1 MQQGRGYEMK
11 LEYLHGERITKLIH
25 EMTPL
30 EAAIN
35 SYEEA
40 AHKLIDRYEK
50 LAKAHASASP
60 SGTEEQRKAE
70 LKECTR
76 FLEIERGKL
85 AVISDV
91 QGRLAA
97 YRKSALAAT
106 VGTGK
111 ERDTVIRRL
120 SAESHHPTGDLEAF
134 MRAEGIPKPSSKH
147 TAHHIVPG
155 KGKDPVVNGRTRLHL
170 HRFGIGINDPANGV
184 YLLHKDE
191 YTPHWS
197 MPLSRGHRKYHT
209 TFYETWVSNRIRALK
224 NIDAIK
230 TQLQII
236 GRILQQNEPK
246 DIPKLANR

>member
-1 MQQGRGYEMK
+1 MK

-30 EAAIN
+30 ESAIH

-40 AHKLIDRYEK
+40 AHKLLDRYQYLAKGNTDHSTTGTEKEREAEQKECLQFLELERAK
-50 LAKAHASASP
+50 LATIA
-60 SGTEEQRKAE
+60 
-70 LKECTR
+70 
-76 FLEIERGKL
+76 
-85 AVISDV
+85 DV
-91 QGRLAA
+91 QGKLAA
-97 YRKSALAAT
+97 YRESALSAT
-106 VGTGK
+106 VGTAK
-111 ERDTVIRRL
+111 QRDQAVRRL
-120 SAESHHPTGDLEAF
+120 NAECHHPTGNLEKF
-134 MRAEGIPKPSSKH
+134 MRAEGVPKPSAKH

-155 KGKDPVVNGRTRLHL
+155 KGRDPVVNGRTRLHL
-170 HRFGIGINDPANGV
+170 HRYGIGINDPANGV

-209 TFYETWVSNRIRALK
+209 ALYETWVSNRIRALK

-246 DIPKLANR
+246 DIPQN

>member
-1 MQQGRGYEMK
+1 MK

-30 EAAIN
+30 EMAIH

-40 AHKLIDRYEK
+40 AQKTLDRYEK
-50 LAKAHASASP
+50 LAKANANEKSTK
-60 SGTEEQRKAE
+60 TESERKAE
-70 LKECTR
+70 LAECLR
-76 FLEIERGKL
+76 FLELERLKL
-85 AVISDV
+85 EKIADV
-91 QGRLAA
+91 QGQLAA
-97 YRKSALAAT
+97 YRASALGAT
-106 VGTGK
+106 RGTSK
-111 ERDTVIRRL
+111 ERDTVLRRL
-120 SAESHHPTGDLEAF
+120 SAEKHHPTGDLEAF

-155 KGKDPVVNGRTRLHL
+155 RGKDPVINGRTRLHL

-184 YLLHKDE
+184 YLVHDDE
-191 YTPHWS
+191 FTPHWS

-209 TFYETWVSNRIRALK
+209 KLYETWISNRIRALK
-224 NIDAIK
+224 DIDFIK

-246 DIPKLANR
+246 DIPENFY